1 MTGMSHHITTLC
13 RLSLI
18 GLLYLSL
25 QVAPVANALPIDD
38 FSQAAITSITS
49 PADGSLIILTD
60 PGLNVLGG
68 SRTTAIF
75 TESQAVPGFD
85 TATVSYFAGGQL
97 SFMDDNSSAGW
108 SGAVGLGY
116 DLTTVPLPSEDV
128 GVEID
133 LLAYDGP
140 AGEFL
145 FVAALLDDVAGVPV
159 AATAG
164 PQTLQVLFPVGVS
177 PSDNLTIVFQVPA
190 GGDFRVDTIRTY
202 VPESSTVLLAGLGLA
217 GLALA
222 GRKR

>member
-49 PADGSLIILTD
+49 PTDPGLND

-68 SRTTAIF
+68 SRTTAIY

-85 TATVSYFAGGQL
+85 TSTVSYFAGGQL
-97 SFMDDNSSAGW
+97 SFLDDNSTAGW
-108 SGAVGLGY
+108 SGA
-116 DLTTVPLPSEDV
+116 
-128 GVEID
+128 
-133 LLAYDGP
+133 
-140 AGEFL
+140 
-145 FVAALLDDVAGVPV
+145 
-159 AATAG
+159 
-164 PQTLQVLFPVGVS
+164 
-177 PSDNLTIVFQVPA
+177 
-190 GGDFRVDTIRTY
+190 
-202 VPESSTVLLAGLGLA
+202 AGLGLA

>member
-25 QVAPVANALPIDD
+25 QVAPVANA
-38 FSQAAITSITS
+38 
-49 PADGSLIILTD
+49 
-60 PGLNVLGG
+60 
-68 SRTTAIF
+68 
-75 TESQAVPGFD
+75 
-85 TATVSYFAGGQL
+85 
-97 SFMDDNSSAGW
+97 
-108 SGAVGLGY
+108 
-116 DLTTVPLPSEDV
+116 LPSEDV

-164 PQTLQVLFPVGVS
+164 AQTLQVLFPVGVS

-190 GGDFRVDTIRTY
+190 GGDFRVDTIRTFI
-202 VPESSTVLLAGLGLA
+202 PEPPTTLLAGLGLA

>member
-1 MTGMSHHITTLC
+1 MSQHITTLC

-49 PADGSLIILTD
+49 PTNGSDIVVTD

-68 SRTTAIF
+68 SRTTAIY

-97 SFMDDNSSAGW
+97 SFMDDNSTAGW
-108 SGAVGLGY
+108 SGRVELSY
-116 DLTTVPLPSEDV
+116 DLTSVLLPSEEV

-140 AGEFL
+140 AAEFL
-145 FVAALLDDVAGVPV
+145 IVTAWLDGEDGDPVQAA
-159 AATAG
+159 AG
-164 PQTLQVLFPVGVS
+164 PQMLQVPFPVGVS
-177 PSDNLTIVFQVPA
+177 PSDDLTISFQVPA
-190 GGDFRVDTIRTY
+190 GGDFRVDVVRTFI
-202 VPESSTVLLAGLGLA
+202 PESSTALLAGLGLA